1 MKKIEHV
8 AIIMDGNARWA
19 KEHNK
24 TTEEGH
30 KVGAQVA
37 YSLLPSI
44 SKLGIK
50 YLTLYAF
57 SSENWCRPKSEIS
70 SLLKLL
76 NHYTTDKI
84 DLLNKHDIRFK
95 VIGDLDKLSLA
106 LQSKIRSTA
115 EKTKNNQ
122 SSILTIAFSYGGR
135 AEIVN
140 AVNKIISLDQGK
152 QPIDESSFRQYLY
165 DPEMPDV
172 DMMIRTSGVSRIS
185 NFLLWQMAYAE
196 LYFIDKYWPEFN
208 AQDLKEAIEV
218 YSRRSRNFGMRVEY

>member
-1 MKKIEHV
+1 MKKIEHL

-19 KEHNK
+19 RAHNK

-106 LQSKIRSTA
+106 LQSKIHSTA
-115 EKTKNNQ
+115 EKTKNNK

-140 AVNKIISLDQGK
+140 AVNKIITLNKSGQT
-152 QPIDESSFRQYLY
+152 IDESSFRQYLY

-196 LYFIDKYWPEFN
+196 LYFIDKYWPEFEE
-208 AQDLKEAIEV
+208 QDLKEAIEV
-218 YSRRSRNFGMRVEY
+218 YSKRSRNFGMRTEY